1 MTYDYK
7 CVQCNLTL
15 SVERSI
21 HSEASNPICSD
32 CGEVMQR
39 VWNTPSVTFKGS
51 GFYSTD
57 N

>member
-32 CGEVMQR
+32 CNEVMQR